1 MKETY
6 IHPDMDII
14 TFSLADIIATSDA
27 PGYDGASIFTLPTG
41 NGGENEGEPGDTFL

>member
-14 TFSLADIIATSDA
+14 TFSLADIIATSEAYTGDIAA
-27 PGYDGASIFTLPTG
+27 PSWDPGV
-41 NGGENEGEPGDTFL
+41 GGENEGEPGDTFL